1 MKRLSIISA
10 ALVIACASARAE
22 TNEMWKRWIIDDHP
36 ATNTCAAITNM
47 AGYAFTAVIATNEV
61 LNPVDQM
68 IRDGTLTNS
77 IMRLA
82 KEGHLCAV
90 LGHNWEMIPHVTL
103 EYRPDGEYPR
113 HRKCRTCGM
122 TESKSVSAW
131 K

>member
-1 MKRLSIISA
+1 MNMKRLSITISA
-10 ALVIACASARAE
+10 ALVIACASAKAE
-22 TNEMWKRWIIDDHP
+22 TNELWGYYT
-36 ATNTCAAITNM
+36 TNSYGGITNM
-47 AGYAFTAVIATNEV
+47 AGYAFTTVMATNEV

-68 IRDGTLTNS
+68 IRDGSLTNS

-82 KEGHLCAV
+82 KEGHICAV